1 MTDFTYTNIDIP
13 HVPSTLDILA
23 GAFRTWRQ
31 RARERRQLALLSPRD
46 VHDLGLTEQQVQ
58 FEINKPFWQA

>member
-1 MTDFTYTNIDIP
+1 MTDFTYTNINVP
-13 HVPSTLDILA
+13 HVPSTLDILV

-31 RARERRQLALLSPRD
+31 RARERRQLGLLSPRD